1 MKVLKIFYSHT
12 QKSAIVLNGSF
23 PIKKPYNFSA
33 L

>member
-1 MKVLKIFYSHT
+1 MKVLKIYSHT

>member
-12 QKSAIVLNGSF
+12 QKSAIVFNGVS
-23 PIKKPYNFSA
+23 PMKNHKIFSA

>member
-1 MKVLKIFYSHT
+1 MGVLKTFYSHT
-12 QKSAIVLNGSF
+12 QKSAIVFNGSF